1 MTKIPSNK
9 ESSSNLTTPRRGM
22 SVSTK
27 LTLLVIPVVLIV
39 GGWVFWQQ
47 LRQSPTRQAAVEM
60 PPYGLM
66 TVQLTT
72 DPFPPLTT
80 GTVQMTLRLQA
91 PGGRM
96 AMVDRITYS
105 YGPVD
110 GDQVFEGQTE
120 AVGMET
126 FQGPLRFTT
135 TGDWWIKVRIENQGA
150 SGEVSFTLPVEPAL

>member
-1 MTKIPSNK
+1 MKQTPSSAKTSSNK
-9 ESSSNLTTPRRGM
+9 APRNGM

-27 LTLLVIPVVLIV
+27 LTLLVIPLVIII

-47 LRQSPTRQAAVEM
+47 LRQSPTRQAAVEV

-66 TVQLTT
+66 TVRLTT

-80 GTVQMTLRLQA
+80 GAVQMTLRLQA

-96 AMVDRITYS
+96 AMVDRVSYS
-105 YGPVD
+105 YGPAD
-110 GDQVFEGQTE
+110 ADQVFEGQAE

-126 FQGPLRFTT
+126 FQGPLRFST
-135 TGDWWIKVRIENQGA
+135 TGDWWIKVLIENQGA
-150 SGEVSFTLPVEPAL
+150 SGEVTFTLPVEPAL

>member
-1 MTKIPSNK
+1 MTKIPSNQ

-47 LRQSPTRQAAVEM
+47 LRQSPTRQAAVEV

-91 PGGRM
+91 TGGRM

-120 AVGMET
+120 AVRMET

-135 TGDWWIKVRIENQGA
+135 TGDWWIKIRVENQGA
-150 SGEVSFTLPVEPAL
+150 SGEVTFTLPVEPAL

>member
-1 MTKIPSNK
+1 MKQTPSSAKTSSNK
-9 ESSSNLTTPRRGM
+9 APRKGM

-27 LTLLVIPVVLIV
+27 LTLLVIPVVIII

-47 LRQSPTRQAAVEM
+47 LRQSPTRQAAVEV

-66 TVQLTT
+66 TVRLTT

-80 GTVQMTLRLQA
+80 GAVQMTLRLQA

-96 AMVDRITYS
+96 AMVDRVTYS

-110 GDQVFEGQTE
+110 GDQVFEGQAE

-126 FQGPLRFTT
+126 FQGPLRFAT